1 MSMAAI
7 ILACLLPI
15 SCGHNSRQSVGGE
28 SEELEEI
35 EVEESDSKGGLMP
48 VPVYYSYKSGPDK
61 YSNNNSRLCIALMNP
76 NTGELVQFDNDE
88 DYSGYCA
95 FCRFVFNY
103 CDIPGW
109 RYKEVFGADIDELAP
124 DHNVS
129 DTVYNYHCSFI
140 NGFIDYINGN
150 KDKIKDRKLFKEID
164 KAFYDYHPD
173 QEYFDLDESRY
184 GIKEYK
190 SNRLHLVSA
199 VSTDYDDSKFSK
211 SYFFHDGTELPEG
224 TLVFRY

>member
-1 MSMAAI
+1 MGMAAI

-28 SEELEEI
+28 SEELEEV
-35 EVEESDSKGGLMP
+35 EVEESGSKGGLMP
-48 VPVYYSYKSGPDK
+48 VPVYHSSKSGPDK
-61 YSNNNSRLCIALMNP
+61 YSNNNSHLCIALMNP

-95 FCRFVFNY
+95 FCRFVLNY

-150 KDKIKDRKLFKEID
+150 KDKIKDRKLFKKID
-164 KAFYDYHPD
+164 KAFYDSHPD
-173 QEYFDLDESRY
+173 QEYFVPSTSGY
-184 GIKEYK
+184 GYK
-190 SNRLHLVSA
+190 YYRSNRERSQKVQ
-199 VSTDYDDSKFSK
+199 STDYDNEYR

-224 TLVFRY
+224 TLVFTHY

>member
-1 MSMAAI
+1 MKMIKSFMSMAAI
-7 ILACLLPI
+7 IMACLLPI

-28 SEELEEI
+28 SEELEEV
-35 EVEESDSKGGLMP
+35 EVEESGSKGGLMP
-48 VPVYYSYKSGPDK
+48 VPVYYSYKDSSSK
-61 YSNNNSRLCIALMNP
+61 LCIALMNP

-95 FCRFVFNY
+95 FCRFVLDRDFFCN
-103 CDIPGW
+103 
-109 RYKEVFGADIDELAP
+109 YKEVFGADEDELAP

-164 KAFYDYHPD
+164 KAFYNCHPD
-173 QEYFDLDESRY
+173 QEYFVPSRSGY
-184 GIKEYK
+184 GNKTYL
-190 SNRLHLVSA
+190 SNEERYLTA
-199 VSTDYDDSKFSK
+199 ESTDYDDRK

-224 TLVFRY
+224 TLVFTHY